1 MPKYRPGAA
10 GRALLVVATT
20 TALAAGTLAS
30 GVATA
35 APAVTTA
42 TAAPQA
48 DKAAVTVAEATQE
61 EKVNAIRA
69 LGIDIDNTWLV
80 LRDRDFVFKIFDN
93 ADSTRFPLVKDAALQ
108 AYRDGDSAATV
119 FIRTGIFDLAQRDRD
134 NWARAKVERD
144 LARKLKQSAAS
155 LIAMPVTDQELDLG
169 YKDFVYKIWQFTR
182 NNQDDKRVNAAA
194 LDAFGGADAD
204 QKTFLESGL
213 LAAVRQDQDDAIK
226 AAKDASDAEKARLA
240 ARAAKTNAASVVLL
254 PVDEAV
260 LSLSDDNFIRKLIEK
275 ATPDSEVYNAA
286 WAALRSTN
294 PADWTAFIGTGIF
307 DANKRDIEIARQKK
321 AAEDRAAVREL
332 KARAE
337 NGKMQPRLVAAAA
350 TALAGDDAGVAAF
363 LKDGQYAVLTQS
375 LQATTVATG
384 VRGAYAVSGGGD
396 VNIWFGEAGTNGTA
410 KVADATWK
418 VVAGLADPSC
428 FSLESATIAG
438 SFVRQNNLRV
448 RLEAND
454 GTTGFKNDATWCS
467 HAALDGSG
475 DVSLESKA
483 QPGRYLRH
491 TAGGLWAG
499 NDSNQNPSDS
509 DFQFKYDAT
518 WHVADNN
525 PDVVTPI
532 GQRWYNDDAFQ
543 QSVGDPKATEVYDNG
558 VRYRDYTK
566 ARVYWSQATGAHSV
580 AEPILTKYLEQGG
593 HKAWMPVTDTTGT
606 PTKPGVFNHFV
617 GGISIYWSAKTGAHL
632 VYGSIRNHW
641 QDMGWEKSYLGF
653 PTADEFDIP
662 GGRRSTFEGGH
673 IDFNASTGAVVDVH
687 GN

>member
-1 MPKYRPGAA
+1 MPTNRPGAV
-10 GRALLVVATT
+10 GRALLVAVTT
-20 TALAAGTLAS
+20 TALTAGAVS
-30 GVATA
+30 GVAHA
-35 APAVTTA
+35 APAVATA

-48 DKAAVTVAEATQE
+48 DRAAVAVAEATQE

-93 ADSTRFPLVKDAALQ
+93 ADSARFPLVKDGALQ
-108 AYRDGDSAATV
+108 SYRDGDTASTV
-119 FIRTGIFDLAQRDRD
+119 FIRNGIYDLAQRDRD

-155 LIAMPVTDQELDLG
+155 LIAMPVTDQQLDLG
-169 YKDFVYKIWQFTR
+169 YKDFIYKIWQFTR
-182 NNQDDKRVNAAA
+182 TAQDSKRVNAAA
-194 LDAFGGADAD
+194 LDAFGGSDAD

-260 LSLSDDNFIRKLIEK
+260 LSLSDDNFIRKIIER
-275 ATPDSEVYNAA
+275 AVPDSEVYNAA
-286 WAALRSTN
+286 WAALRSTA
-294 PADWTAFIGTGIF
+294 PADWSAFITTGIF

-337 NGKMQPRLVAAAA
+337 NGRLQPRLVAAAA
-350 TALAGDDAGVAAF
+350 AALAGDDAGVAAF

-375 LQATTVATG
+375 LQATTEVTE
-384 VRGAYAVSGGGD
+384 VRGSYAVSAGGD

-410 KVADATWK
+410 TIADATWK
-418 VVAGLADPSC
+418 VVAGLADPNC
-428 FSLESATIAG
+428 FSLESATVAG
-438 SFVRQNNLRV
+438 SFVRQHDLRV

-454 GTTGFKNDATWCS
+454 GTTGFKNDATWCTRP
-467 HAALDGSG
+467 ALDGSA

-491 TAGGLWAG
+491 MNGGLWVG
-499 NDSNQNPSDS
+499 NDSGQNPSDS
-509 DFQFKYDAT
+509 GYLFKNDAT
-518 WHVADNN
+518 WHVADAN
-525 PDVVTPI
+525 PEVTTPI
-532 GQRWYNDDAFQ
+532 GQRWYNDDAFR
-543 QSVGDPKATEVYDNG
+543 QSVGAPKGAEVYDNG
-558 VRYRDYTK
+558 VRYRDYAN
-566 ARVYWSQATGAHSV
+566 ARVYWSQATGAHSI
-580 AEPILTKYLEQGG
+580 AEPILTKYLAEGG
-593 HKAWMPVTDTTGT
+593 HKAFLPVTDTTPT
-606 PTKPGVFNHFV
+606 PTKPGRFNHFV
-617 GGISIYWSAKTGAHL
+617 GGISIYWSATTGAHL
-632 VYGSIRNHW
+632 VYGAIRNHW
-641 QDMGWEKSYLGF
+641 QDLGWEKSYLGF

-673 IDFNASTGAVVDVH
+673 IDFNAATGAVVDVH

>member
-1 MPKYRPGAA
+1 MPTNRPGAV
-10 GRALLVVATT
+10 GQALLVVATT
-20 TALAAGTLAS
+20 TALTAGTLAA
-30 GVATA
+30 GVAHG
-35 APAVTTA
+35 APSVA
-42 TAAPQA
+42 TVAPQA
-48 DKAAVTVAEATQE
+48 DRAAVAVAEATQE

-93 ADSTRFPLVKDAALQ
+93 ADATRFPLVKDGALQ
-108 AYRDGDSAATV
+108 SYRDGDSAATV
-119 FIRTGIFDLAQRDRD
+119 FIRTGIYDLAQRDRD

-155 LIAMPVTDQELDLG
+155 LIAMPVTDQQLDLG

-182 NNQDDKRVNAAA
+182 NVPDSKRVNAAA

-254 PVDEAV
+254 PVDDAV
-260 LSLSDDNFIRKLIEK
+260 LSLSDDNFIRKIIER

-286 WAALRSTN
+286 WAALRSTA
-294 PADWTAFIGTGIF
+294 PADWNAFITTGIF
-307 DANKRDIEIARQKK
+307 DANKRDIEIARKKK
-321 AAEDRAAVREL
+321 AEEDRTAVREL

-337 NGKMQPRLVAAAA
+337 NGRMQPRLVAAAA
-350 TALAGDDAGVAAF
+350 AALAGDDAAVAAF
-363 LKDGQYAVLTQS
+363 LKDGQYAVSTQS
-375 LQATTVATG
+375 LQVTTEATG
-384 VRGAYAVSGGGD
+384 VRGAYAVSAGGD

-410 KVADATWK
+410 KVSDATWK
-418 VVAGLADPSC
+418 VVAGLADPNC
-428 FSLESATIAG
+428 FSLESAAVAG
-438 SFVRQNNLRV
+438 SFVRQHDLRV

-454 GTTGFKNDATWCS
+454 GTAGFKNDATWCS
-467 HAALDGSG
+467 RPALDGSA

-491 TAGGLWAG
+491 VDGGLWAA
-499 NDSNQNPSDS
+499 NDSKQNPSDS
-509 DFQFKYDAT
+509 DYLFKNDAT
-518 WHVADNN
+518 WHVADDN
-525 PDVVTPI
+525 PDVTTPI
-532 GQRWYNDDAFQ
+532 AQRWYNDDAFR
-543 QSVGDPKATEVYDNG
+543 QSVGDPKGTEVYDNG
-558 VRYRDYTK
+558 VRYRDYAN

-580 AEPILTKYLEQGG
+580 AEPILAKYLEQGG
-593 HKAWMPVTDTTGT
+593 HKAWLPVTDTNAT
-606 PTKPGVFNHFV
+606 PTKPGRYNHFV

-641 QDMGWEKSYLGF
+641 QNLGWENSYLGF

-673 IDFNASTGAVVDVH
+673 IDFNATTGATVDVH